1 MVLPINAQDTKAR
14 AVALEKGEPCADPSL
29 NFNLY
34 FPISSVSRSKPFF
47 AEAMRRT
54 PRFGAPGWPNC
65 WMRALTSPVRRRLG
79 FWAFMNSLC
88 GSGGAAGFGKALAW
102 RTCRGRDDRGFF
114 PPQVITVVKS
124 IACELPAQHDEPL
137 SRLYVPD
144 IQRIVIAEKHVQ
156 TISQS
161 TIWRILDADALKP
174 WRRRSWIWSR
184 DPLFYER
191 AAVVL
196 DLYQG
201 LWKGRRLR
209 SDEFV
214 ISADEKT
221 SIQARIRLHPT
232 EVHRDGR
239 GQRVEHEY
247 DRGGAWAYLAAWDV
261 HRAKV
266 MGRVEASTGK
276 APFDRLVAQVM
287 RREPYKSARRVFWIV
302 DQGSSH
308 RPTTFPD
315 RLHDQFP
322 NATAVPLPVHASWL
336 NQIEIYFSILER
348 KALTPNDFAD
358 LQEVAD
364 RIGAFGKFFMR
375 TAKPFNWNFTR
386 EDLCALL
393 KKIPSVVLNQQ
404 TIAHKRVPVL
414 KATG

>member
-1 MVLPINAQDTKAR
+1 
-14 AVALEKGEPCADPSL
+14 
-29 NFNLY
+29 
-34 FPISSVSRSKPFF
+34 
-47 AEAMRRT
+47 
-54 PRFGAPGWPNC
+54 
-65 WMRALTSPVRRRLG
+65 
-79 FWAFMNSLC
+79 MNNSC
-88 GSGGAAGFGKALAW
+88 GSGVVAGFDKALAW
-102 RTCRGRDDRGFF
+102 RTCRDRDDRGFF
-114 PPQVITVVKS
+114 PPRIITVIKS
-124 IACELPAQHDEPL
+124 IACELPAQHNAPL
-137 SRLYVPD
+137 SRLFVPD

-156 TISQS
+156 TISRA

-184 DPLFYER
+184 DPLFFER
-191 AAVVL
+191 AAPVL

-201 LWKGRRLR
+201 FWQGRRLR
-209 SDEFV
+209 ADEFV
-214 ISADEKT
+214 LSADEKT

-266 MGRVEASTGK
+266 MGRVETSTGK
-276 APFDRLVAQVM
+276 VPFDRLVAQVM
-287 RREPYKSARRVFWIV
+287 HREPYRSARRVFWIV

-315 RLHDQFP
+315 RLQDQFP

-358 LQEVAD
+358 LPAVAD
-364 RIGAFGKFFMR
+364 RINAFGKFFMR
-375 TAKPFNWNFTR
+375 TAEPFNWNFTR
-386 EDLCALL
+386 ADLIALL
-393 KKIPSVVLNQQ
+393 KKIPSTVLDRPTVSHKHNQL
-404 TIAHKRVPVL
+404 L

>member
-1 MVLPINAQDTKAR
+1 
-14 AVALEKGEPCADPSL
+14 
-29 NFNLY
+29 
-34 FPISSVSRSKPFF
+34 
-47 AEAMRRT
+47 
-54 PRFGAPGWPNC
+54 
-65 WMRALTSPVRRRLG
+65 
-79 FWAFMNSLC
+79 MNNSC
-88 GSGGAAGFGKALAW
+88 GSGGAVGFGKALAW

-114 PPQVITVVKS
+114 PPHVITVVKS
-124 IACELPAQHDEPL
+124 IACELPAQHEEPL

-144 IQRIVIAEKHVQ
+144 IQRIVIAEKHVP
-156 TISQS
+156 TISRS

-191 AAVVL
+191 AAAVL

-201 LWKGRRLR
+201 LWKGRGLR

-214 ISADEKT
+214 LSADEKT

-232 EVHRDGR
+232 EVHGDGR

-247 DRGGAWAYLAAWDV
+247 QRGGAWAYLAAWDV
-261 HRAKV
+261 HRAKI

-276 APFDRLVAQVM
+276 VPFDRLVAQVM

-315 RLHDQFP
+315 RLHGQFP

-358 LQEVAD
+358 LQAVAD
-364 RIGAFGKFFMR
+364 RIGAFGKLFMR
-375 TAKPFNWNFTR
+375 TATPFNWNFTR
-386 EDLCALL
+386 EDLQALL
-393 KKIPSVVLNQQ
+393 KKMPNVILNRP
-404 TIAHKRVPVL
+404 TISHKRYLLL